1 MRIATLPLVLAAL
14 AVLSPSQALAW
25 GGHGHR
31 IIGVAAME
39 ALPDDVPAFLRDP
52 TAISQIGELSRE
64 PDRSKGAGKIHGSN
78 RDSAHFVDI
87 DDAGLVMGG
96 PRFEK
101 PIAPTRADYEAQLQ
115 AAGTDSWKAGYLQYS
130 IVDSYQQLTL
140 DFAYWRVLVAAEA
153 RERDPGRRAWY
164 AADRALR
171 EGLLK
176 TTIGSLSHYVA
187 DGAQPLHTTVHYN
200 GWSADY
206 PNPKGYT
213 AAKIHGLFEGE
224 FTRANLGLPELK
236 GAMSALRICDCAIED
251 RTVDYILAGFSQ
263 VEPFYALEQA
273 GGFAPADPRGVAFVL
288 TRTSAGASELR
299 DLIVEAWRDSADSQV
314 GWRPVKVV
322 DVEAG
327 RVDPFDAL
335 FSVD

>member
-1 MRIATLPLVLAAL
+1 MRMATLPLVLAAL
-14 AVLSPSQALAW
+14 AVLAPTQTLAW

-31 IIGVAAME
+31 IIGMAAME
-39 ALPDDVPAFLRDP
+39 ALPEEVPAFLRDP
-52 TAISQIGELSRE
+52 TAIGQIGELSRE
-64 PDRSKGAGKIHGSN
+64 PDRSKGAGKIHDSN
-78 RDSAHFVDI
+78 RDPAHFVDI

-96 PRFEK
+96 PRFET
-101 PIAPTRADYEAQLQ
+101 PMAATRADYQAQLQ
-115 AAGTDSWKAGYLQYS
+115 DAGTDSWKAGYLQYS
-130 IVDSYQQLTL
+130 IVDQYQQLTL

-153 RERDPGRRAWY
+153 RETDPGRRAWY

-176 TTIGSLSHYVA
+176 MTIGSLSHYVA
-187 DGAQPLHTTVHYN
+187 DGAQPLHTTIHYN
-200 GWSADY
+200 GWAEGH

-213 AAKIHGLFEGE
+213 GEKIHGLFEGD
-224 FTRANLGLPELK
+224 FTRANVDLADLK
-236 GAMSALRICDCAIED
+236 AAMSPLRLCECPIEA

-263 VEPFYALEQA
+263 VEPFYALEKA
-273 GGFAPADPRGVAFVL
+273 GGFTPADPRGVAFVV

-299 DLIVEAWRDSADSQV
+299 DLVVEAWRHSADSQV

-335 FSVD
+335 FSID